1 MKLITF
7 TYTKDNGDVS
17 EREVVEVAQPS
28 KLLAAIDVTEMDSDA
43 FAEFTVAYKLMLD
56 RQMQERL
63 DLLCAFDLKNNY
75 RQFKPELMTNTEVE
89 HV

>member
-1 MKLITF
+1 
-7 TYTKDNGDVS
+7 
-17 EREVVEVAQPS
+17 
-28 KLLAAIDVTEMDSDA
+28 MDSDA

-56 RQMQERL
+56 RQMQARL